1 MSRKKERVHEK
12 GEGRK
17 GYLGKREKE
26 ERVSYG
32 KGRRT
37 KGELREKGAGRRGN
51 LGKREQEERV
61 T

>member
-1 MSRKKERVHEK
+1 MSRKKERVREK
-12 GEGRK
+12 GKGRK

-32 KGRRT
+32 KGSRKKGLVME
-37 KGELREKGAGRRGN
+37 KGEGRKGN

-61 T
+61 S

>member
-12 GEGRK
+12 GERRK

-32 KGRRT
+32 KGSRK
-37 KGELREKGAGRRGN
+37 KGLLRENGAGRKG
-51 LGKREQEERV
+51 
-61 T
+61 